1 MPRKKIERKDLIK
14 HSLHVFKEKGYH
26 KTTMSDIAGECG
38 LLKGSI
44 YHYVESKEALMCEVL
59 ETLKDH
65 YANKVFS
72 LAYDDQFQPEDRLRM
87 LAVKSEEIFLEERS
101 GNFFVNIGL
110 ETKNTVEEF
119 QSVIREFFEEWIR
132 SLTYLFSFKL
142 SEKEA
147 RLNAEVVVAEVEGAA
162 MLTSLLD
169 DDQYL
174 KRTNRKIMELFGKW
188 SESKGKKKKD
198 KKKKAHTIK

>member
-14 HSLHVFKEKGYH
+14 HSLDVFKEKGYH
-26 KTTMSDIAGECG
+26 KTTISDIANACG

-44 YHYVESKEALMCEVL
+44 YHYVESKEALMVEVL
-59 ETLKDH
+59 ETLRDH
-65 YANKVFS
+65 YMNKVFS
-72 LAYDDQFQPEDRLRM
+72 LAYDDNFQPEDRLRM
-87 LAVKSEEIFLEERS
+87 LAVKSEEIFLEERN

-119 QSVIREFFEEWIR
+119 QSVIREFFEQWIR

-142 SEKEA
+142 PENEA

-174 KRTNRKIMELFGKW
+174 KRTNRKIIEFFGTWRDEKMNK
-188 SESKGKKKKD
+188 ESKNN
-198 KKKKAHTIK
+198 KARSTK